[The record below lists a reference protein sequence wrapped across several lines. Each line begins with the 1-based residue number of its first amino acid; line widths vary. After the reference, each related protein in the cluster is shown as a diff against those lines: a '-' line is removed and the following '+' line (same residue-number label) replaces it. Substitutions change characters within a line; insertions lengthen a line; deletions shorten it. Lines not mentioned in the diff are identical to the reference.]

1 MEKGF
6 TMDQAIAEAARCL
19 LCHDAP
25 CSAGCPATT
34 EPDRFIRKLRL
45 RNIKGA
51 VATIKENNIL
61 GGVCAVV
68 CPTCTLCAGGCTATE
83 LDKPIRIGEIQRW
96 LVEWAGETGFN
107 PLRRKEPNGIRVAI
121 IGGGPSGIACAAEL
135 AKEGYSPV
143 IFEKEAQVGGMLRY
157 AIPEHRVSNEFLERD
172 LADVTALG
180 VEFRC
185 SSPIDGIEGLHQ
197 LFDDGFKS
205 VYVATG
211 TWQALQLDVPNRAS
225 EDLHS
230 SLAFLKLAKVDAK
243 TFGQTVAGRNVAVIG
258 GGDTAMDCAVTAK
271 RAGAADV
278 SIIYRRSFSEM
289 PGSPDE
295 KDFAIAEGIHFLVLT
310 QPIDYLIAEGKVT
323 GMKVVRN
330 RLGAPDASGRR
341 RPEALPGSEHSLPAD
356 IVVEAVGLAPVK
368 TVGKLGLEVDKADR
382 IIVSDNLATSLGGVF
397 AGGDAVRGGS
407 IVANGVR
414 DGKLAAQAIVRHLQ
428 EVK

>member
-25 CSAGCPATT
+25 CSANCPATT

-51 VATIKENNIL
+51 VAVIKENNIL

-96 LVEWAGETGFN
+96 LVEWAWKTGFN
-107 PLRRKEPNGIRVAI
+107 PLRRKEPNGIKIAI
-121 IGGGPSGIACAAEL
+121 VGAGPSGLTCAAEL

-143 IFEKEAQVGGMLRY
+143 IFEKQEKPGGMLRY
-157 AIPEHRVSNEFLERD
+157 GIPAHRVSDEFLDRD
-172 LADVTALG
+172 LADVTGLG
-180 VEFRC
+180 VEIRGN
-185 SSPIDGIEGLHQ
+185 SPINSHEELQQ
-197 LFDDGFKS
+197 LFADGYQS
-205 VYVATG
+205 VYIATG
-211 TWQALQLDVPNRAS
+211 AWQALTLDIPNRDS
-225 EDLHS
+225 RDVYD
-230 SLAFLKLAKVDAK
+230 SLSFLKLAKVDSGA
-243 TFGQTVAGRNVAVIG
+243 FGEAVAGKNVAVIG

-278 SIIYRRSFSEM
+278 SIVYRRSFTEM
-289 PGSPDE
+289 PGSPEE
-295 KDFAIAEGIHFLVLT
+295 KDFAIAEGIHFLILT
-310 QPIDYLIAEGKVT
+310 QPTDYVIENGRVV

-330 RLGAPDASGRR
+330 RLGAPDFSGRR
-341 RPEALPGSEHSLPAD
+341 HPEALPGSEHSLPTD
-356 IVVEAVGLAPVK
+356 VVVEAVGLAPAK
-368 TVGKLGLEVDKADR
+368 SVGRFGLETDDSDR
-382 IIVSDNLATSLGGVF
+382 IVVADSGATSLTGIF

-414 DGKLAAQAIVRHLQ
+414 DGKLAARAIIRQLQ

>member
-25 CSAGCPATT
+25 CSANCPATT

-51 VATIKENNIL
+51 VATIKDNNPL

-96 LVEWAGETGFN
+96 LIEWAWETGFN
-107 PLRRKEPNGIRVAI
+107 PLRKKEPNGIKVAI
-121 IGGGPSGIACAAEL
+121 IGAGPSGLTCAAEL

-143 IFEKEAQVGGMLRY
+143 IFEKEAKPGGMLRY
-157 AIPEHRVSNEFLERD
+157 GIPAHRVSDEFLDKD
-172 LADVTALG
+172 LADITDLG
-180 VEFRC
+180 VEIRC
-185 SSPIDGIEGLHQ
+185 NSPVGSEEELQ
-197 LFDDGFKS
+197 KLFDDGFKS
-205 VYVATG
+205 VYIATG
-211 TWQALQLDVPNRAS
+211 AWRAFTLDVPNRDS
-225 EDLHS
+225 QDVYD
-230 SLAFLKLAKVDAK
+230 SLSFLKRAKVDAEA
-243 TFGQTVAGRNVAVIG
+243 FGKAVAGKNVAVIG

-278 SIIYRRSFSEM
+278 SIVYRRSFTEM
-289 PGSPDE
+289 PGSPEE
-295 KDFAIAEGIHFLVLT
+295 KDFAIAEGIHFIILT
-310 QPIDYLIAEGKVT
+310 QPTNYVIEEGRVK
-323 GMKVVRN
+323 GLKVVRN
-330 RLGAPDASGRR
+330 RLGSPDSSGRR
-341 RPEALPGSEHSLPAD
+341 RPEALTGSEHTIPTEV
-356 IVVEAVGLAPVK
+356 IVEAVGLAPAKSVGRFGLK
-368 TVGKLGLEVDKADR
+368 TDDSDR
-382 IIVSDNLATSLGGVF
+382 IVVSKEGVTSLGGVF

-407 IVANGVR
+407 IVANGVK
-414 DGKLAAQAIVRHLQ
+414 DGKIAAQAIIRNLQ